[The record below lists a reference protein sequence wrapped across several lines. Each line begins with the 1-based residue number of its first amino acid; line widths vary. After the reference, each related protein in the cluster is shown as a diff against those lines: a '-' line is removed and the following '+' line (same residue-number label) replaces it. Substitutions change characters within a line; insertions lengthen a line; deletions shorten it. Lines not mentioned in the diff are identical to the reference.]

1 MPKLKI
7 FVGNFINYIY
17 NNIITHV
24 PIHAVRLQ
32 FLKIATKNIHSTTKI
47 LLNTKILHCWNLST
61 SENVVINQHCL
72 LDCRRYPIHIGNN
85 TDIGPYTRIW
95 TLGHNPESEVHE
107 VKGGPVTIGHHVW
120 IASGATILPNV
131 TIKDGA
137 VVATGSV
144 VTKSVEKLNIVAG
157 NQAKEIRKRN
167 NSLTYEINYNPIW
180 E

>member
-1 MPKLKI
+1 M
-7 FVGNFINYIY
+7 NFRILLGAILNYLF
-17 NNIITHV
+17 NDVITHIPV
-24 PIHAVRLQ
+24 HGLRRGFLRLINRRIHR
-32 FLKIATKNIHSTTKI
+32 TTKI
-47 LLNTKILHCWNLST
+47 LLHTRLLHYWNLST

-72 LDCRRYPIHIGNN
+72 LDCRRYPVHIGNN

-95 TLGHNPESEVHE
+95 TLGHDPESETHE

-120 IASGATILPNV
+120 IASGATILPNL

-144 VTKSVEKLNIVAG
+144 VTRSVEKLSIVAG
-157 NQAKEIRKRN
+157 NPAKEIRKRN
-167 NSLTYEINYNPIW
+167 NTLTYILNYEPIW

>member
-1 MPKLKI
+1 MNLKI
-7 FVGNFINYIY
+7 FIGALLNYLF
-17 NNIITHV
+17 NDVITHIPV
-24 PIHAVRLQ
+24 HAFRRAFLCLANRRIHR
-32 FLKIATKNIHSTTKI
+32 STKI
-47 LLNTKILHCWNLST
+47 LLHTRLLHFWNLTT

-95 TLGHNPESEVHE
+95 TLGHDPNSETHE

-120 IASGATILPNV
+120 IASGITILPNV
-131 TIKDGA
+131 SIQDGA

-144 VTKSVEKLNIVAG
+144 VTKSVEKLSIVAG
-157 NQAKEIRKRN
+157 NPAKEIRKRN
-167 NSLTYEINYNPIW
+167 NTLNYEINYNPIW

>member
-1 MPKLKI
+1 MNLKI
-7 FVGNFINYIY
+7 LIGAILNYLF
-17 NNIITHV
+17 NDVITHIPV
-24 PIHAVRLQ
+24 HGLRRAFLRFTNRRIH
-32 FLKIATKNIHSTTKI
+32 KTTKI
-47 LLNTKILHCWNLST
+47 LLHTRLLHYWNLST

-95 TLGHNPESEVHE
+95 TLGHDPESETHE

-131 TIKDGA
+131 TINDGA

-144 VTKSVEKLNIVAG
+144 VTKSVEKLSIVAG
-157 NQAKEIRKRN
+157 NPAKEIRKRN
-167 NSLTYEINYNPIW
+167 NTLTYILNYEPIW

>member
-1 MPKLKI
+1 MNFKI
-7 FVGNFINYIY
+7 LIGAILNYLF
-17 NNIITHV
+17 NDVITHI
-24 PIHAVRLQ
+24 PIHGLRRAFLRLTN
-32 FLKIATKNIHSTTKI
+32 KRIHSTTKI
-47 LLNTKILHCWNLST
+47 LLHTRLLHYWNLST

-72 LDCRRYPIHIGNN
+72 LDCRRYPVHIGNN

-95 TLGHNPESEVHE
+95 TLGHDPESETHE

-144 VTKSVEKLNIVAG
+144 VTKSVEKLSIVAG
-157 NQAKEIRKRN
+157 NPAKEIRKRN
-167 NSLTYEINYNPIW
+167 NTLTYILNYKPIW

>member
-1 MPKLKI
+1 MNLKI
-7 FVGNFINYIY
+7 LIGAILNYLF
-17 NNIITHV
+17 NDVITHIPV
-24 PIHAVRLQ
+24 HGLRRAFLRLTNRRIHR
-32 FLKIATKNIHSTTKI
+32 TTKI
-47 LLNTKILHCWNLST
+47 LLHTRLLHYWNLST

-95 TLGHNPESEVHE
+95 TLGHDPESETHE

-131 TIKDGA
+131 TINDGA

-144 VTKSVEKLNIVAG
+144 VTKSVEKLSIVAG
-157 NQAKEIRKRN
+157 NPAKEIRKRN
-167 NSLTYEINYNPIW
+167 NTLTYILNYEPIW